1 LFSRIFLYVCLGASA
16 VLAQQSVS
24 GFVQDPAGGAVR
36 AASVVI
42 THLDRNQTNRFQSD
56 GRGQFHF
63 PSLPVGAYEMRVE
76 AAGFGPV
83 VSRFSLTVG
92 TALEIPVTLAIASVD
107 SQLAVTETVPV
118 IETART
124 GTAQTVL
131 PREVDSLPLNG
142 RNYLDLALLVPGVSR
157 TNTGAAQ
164 RFAETS
170 AVPGTGISVAG
181 QRNLNNNFVVDG
193 MSANDDAAELAG
205 TFFSQE
211 VIREFQVVTSGG
223 LAEFG
228 RASSGILNIT
238 TKSGTNNLHGRA
250 YGFLRN
256 QRFDARNALAITKDP
271 LTQTQEGASLS
282 GPVRRDR
289 TFLFTNFEKSNQNRV
304 GILTIAPANVLAIN
318 QVLQNIGY
326 RGPLT
331 TTGEFPTGYAT
342 SNFFVRADHSLND
355 SSRIALRY
363 SLYKVISTNARGV
376 GGLNAVSRGSS
387 LDNLDQTVAVT
398 HEMTLSPQLFNSLHG
413 AFTRSRLGA
422 PINDSVGPAITVS
435 GIASLGTATG
445 SPLRRDTDMYELVD
459 SAIWEL
465 GAHSLKAGAEFLEN
479 RVNILF
485 PGAAQGVYSFS
496 TLANLQ
502 AGRYTTFQQAFG
514 APSQFQAN
522 PNVGMFVQDQWRAK
536 PGLTV
541 NIGLRYDLQFLPS
554 PIATDL
560 TNVAPRLGIAWA
572 PGNRKTVFRTSF
584 GLYFDRTPLRATSN
598 ALQRDGS
605 KYRVAL
611 LSFGQAGAPL
621 FPAITQSFSS
631 GQYIGIT
638 TIDHHIRNGYSEQ
651 ASFEVERELG
661 RDSSVT
667 VGFQHLRG
675 LHLILSRNR
684 NVPTLTS
691 ADAAAQGIPNLGR
704 PDPRYGNISYYEG
717 SGDSYYNGL
726 LVSARKR
733 AGRYAEL
740 RFSYSYSKT
749 IDDVGNFFFSSP
761 QNNFNLRDDRG
772 LSDNDQRHRVTASGV
787 LTWAGIQLAPIVS
800 YTSPLPFN
808 VQTGTDRNF
817 DTNVNDRPVGVGRNT
832 GRGFNSFSVDL
843 RLSRTFHVGERWT
856 VEPLAEIFN
865 TTNRTNL
872 QLPNNSLTAGP
883 AFGRATA
890 SGDARQLQFGLRV
903 TH

>member
-1 LFSRIFLYVCLGASA
+1 MFLRIFLYMCLGASG

-36 AASVVI
+36 AATIAI
-42 THLDRNQTNRFQSD
+42 THLERNQTGILQSD

-76 AAGFGPV
+76 AAGFRPV
-83 VSRFSLTVG
+83 VSKFSLTVG
-92 TALEIPVTLAIASVD
+92 TALEIPVTLAIASLD
-107 SQLAVTETVPV
+107 SQIAVTETVPV

-170 AVPGTGISVAG
+170 AVPGTGISVSG

-238 TKSGTNNLHGRA
+238 TKSGTNNFHGRA
-250 YGFLRN
+250 YGFVRN

-271 LTQTQEGASLS
+271 LTQTQEGTSLS

-289 TFLFTNFEKSNQNRV
+289 TFLFSNFEQTNQNRV
-304 GILTIAPANVLAIN
+304 GILTIAPANVFAIN

-331 TTGEFPTGYAT
+331 ITGEFPTGYAT
-342 SNFFVRADHSLND
+342 SNVFVRADHSLND
-355 SSRIALRY
+355 YSRIALRY
-363 SLYKVISTNARGV
+363 SLYKVTSTNARGV

-398 HEMTLSPQLFNSLHG
+398 HEMGLSPRLFNSLHS

-422 PINDSVGPAITVS
+422 PINDSIGPAITVS
-435 GIASLGTATG
+435 GIASLGPATG
-445 SPLRRDTDMYELVD
+445 SPLRRDTDMYELAD

-522 PNVGMFVQDQWRAK
+522 LNMGMFVQDQWRAK
-536 PGLTV
+536 TGLTV
-541 NIGLRYDLQFLPS
+541 NIGLRYDLQFLPK

-560 TNVAPRLGIAWA
+560 TNLAPRLGIAWA

-611 LSFGQAGAPL
+611 LSFGQADAPL
-621 FPAITQSFSS
+621 FPAITQSFPS

-638 TIDHHIRNGYSEQ
+638 TIDHHIQNGYSEQ

-661 RDSSVT
+661 RESNIT

-691 ADAAAQGIPNLGR
+691 ADAAAQGVPNLGR

-740 RFSYSYSKT
+740 RFSYNYSKT
-749 IDDVGNFFFSSP
+749 IDDVGNFFFSTP

-787 LTWAGIQLAPIVS
+787 LTWVGIQLAPIVS

-808 VQTGTDRNF
+808 IQTGTDRNF

-832 GRGFNSFSVDL
+832 GRGFDSFSVDL
-843 RLSRTFHVGERWT
+843 RLSRVFHVGERWT
-856 VEPLAEIFN
+856 VEPLAESFN
-865 TTNRTNL
+865 ATNRTNL

-883 AFGRATA
+883 AFGKATA
-890 SGDARQLQFGLRV
+890 SGDARQLQFGLRI
-903 TH
+903 TY